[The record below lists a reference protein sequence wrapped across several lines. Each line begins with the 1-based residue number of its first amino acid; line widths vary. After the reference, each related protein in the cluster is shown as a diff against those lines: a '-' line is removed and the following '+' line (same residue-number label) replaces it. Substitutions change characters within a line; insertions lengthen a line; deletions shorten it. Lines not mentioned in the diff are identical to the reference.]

1 MILRQSRLVLRVRPE
16 ADHHTILLGISEA
29 VPPTVAP
36 PSSKQGCWRY
46 LARFP
51 RSSQSTYHHMTA
63 REIPATAAA
72 SITGEA
78 FLHDNCREGSDG
90 DKQMVG
96 RSFT

>member
-36 PSSKQGCWRY
+36 HRQSKAAGGP
-46 LARFP
+46 LARFA
-51 RSSQSTYHHMTA
+51 RSSRSTCHHMTP
-63 REIPATAAA
+63 REIPAIAAA
-72 SITGEA
+72 STTGEA

-90 DKQMVG
+90 DEQVVG
-96 RSFT
+96 RSFA